1 MDGELRVV
9 VIPHGRDWAIVKNPA
24 VVMGGPS
31 NGRLVLPIRAE
42 AYWSGT
48 QWLTESMADAKR
60 YEVRGQAEAE
70 ARQIRLL
77 AKKSP

>member
-1 MDGELRVV
+1 MRVV
-9 VIPHGRDWAIVKNPA
+9 VVPDEREWIIVKNP
-24 VVMGGPS
+24 VVVIGGPS
-31 NGRLVLPIRAE
+31 NGSLVIPIQAE

-48 QWLTESMADAKR
+48 QWLTGIMADAKR
-60 YEVRGQAEAE
+60 YNVRGQAEAE